1 MAPAARRARRLAALS
16 LAAIGAALC
25 AVLLLAW
32 LNPTPV
38 RVEASAAD
46 FAPLAKPLTLIGD
59 RRVLGSP
66 AVSSE
71 SAPPIE
77 RHYLLLRAEGHDVDS
92 TASLV
97 ASHLES
103 RGWQMETE
111 QRQDEWWFTFSS
123 TRSPTG
129 EQAYV
134 GALSA
139 YLSAGSWAADDGD
152 APAELRRLAGRHRAD
167 AVVVQ
172 IFGAST

>member
-1 MAPAARRARRLAALS
+1 MAPAARPARRLAALGI
-16 LAAIGAALC
+16 AAVGVALC
-25 AVLLLAW
+25 AALLLAW
-32 LNPTPV
+32 VNPTPV

-46 FAPLAKPLTLIGD
+46 FAPLPTPLTLIGE

-77 RHYLLLRAEGHDVDS
+77 RHYLLMRAEGHDVAS

-103 RGWQMETE
+103 RGWQMEVE
-111 QRQDEWWFTFSS
+111 PGQGEWWFTFSS

-134 GALSA
+134 GALAA
-139 YLSAGSWAADDGD
+139 YLSTGTWAADDGD
-152 APAELRRLAGRHRAD
+152 APVELRRLAGRHGVD